1 MVVISVTTLKG
12 KVGRQACSQGGMVS
26 LLELAV
32 LVLCAAKEMSLQRCS
47 SFAPAQG
54 EVVTS
59 LPTPPPL
66 LG

>member
-1 MVVISVTTLKG
+1 MVVISVTALKG
-12 KVGRQACSQGGMVS
+12 KVGSQACYWGNVS

-32 LVLCAAKEMSLQRCS
+32 LVLFAAKEMSLQKCS
-47 SFAPAQG
+47 SLAPAKA

-59 LPTPPPL
+59 LPAPLPL